1 MDNHSTTVRSISV
14 TETAKYIRRA
24 LKERFPAVK
33 FSVHSKSY
41 SGGASIRV
49 EWFNGPT
56 TDQVE
61 EVTKRYEGA
70 SFDSMIDL
78 KSYKDSE
85 LPTGER
91 VHFGADYV
99 FSDRNLSE
107 EFLTKVASWYCKRH
121 GYEMPVIKVS
131 KYDNSAYIGG
141 KDPWIERANAPLST
155 LIYREYR
162 QISGDDVDDIDG
174 MYARLDAEREAGYQ
188 AYLAALE
195 QKEVSA

>member
-1 MDNHSTTVRSISV
+1 MTIEYTPARSISV
-14 TETAKYIRRA
+14 AETAKYIRVA
-24 LKERFPAVK
+24 LKEAFPAIK
-33 FSVHSKSY
+33 FKVNSKSY
-41 SGGASIRV
+41 AGGASIRV
-49 EWFNGPT
+49 EWRDGPT

-61 EVTKRYEGA
+61 AITKRYEGA

-78 KSYKDSE
+78 KSYKESE
-85 LPTGER
+85 LPGGER

-107 EFLTKVASWYCKRH
+107 EFLTKVTAWYCKRY
-121 GYEMPVIKVS
+121 GYEMPLIKVS
-131 KYDNSAYIGG
+131 TYDNSAYIGG

-162 QISGDDVDDIDG
+162 QISADDVDDIDG

-188 AYLAALE
+188 AYLASQA
-195 QKEVSA
+195 QKEVML